1 MKSPMPRLLLNLSI
15 AACLSA
21 CSTVELTVQAPP
33 AECTPPLAPLT
44 KLPDPAG
51 PNDFK
56 RWLAD
61 NLPEITEN
69 RKNLACLMEWVAP

>member
-1 MKSPMPRLLLNLSI
+1 
-15 AACLSA
+15 
-21 CSTVELTVQAPP
+21 VQAPP